1 MTINS
6 RLPVY
11 KEEISNIIDDNYK
24 QTRALVLTQ
33 RAFSDGVLSI
43 MSAGNKSKTK
53 NEAVQKL
60 NENMSDY
67 YIDKNIDNLYD
78 YFLNI
83 IKNISNKGKLV
94 VGYEDSAKEDFKN
107 IIKAVYDMGLIAGV
121 EVAKDPVQLEIF
133 LKNKESIESGQ
144 Y

>member
-11 KEEISNIIDDNYK
+11 KEEISNIVDDNYK
-24 QTRALVLTQ
+24 RTRALVLTQ

-43 MSAGNKSKTK
+43 MSAGSKSKTK
-53 NEAVQKL
+53 GEAVQKL
-60 NENMSDY
+60 NENLSDY
-67 YIDKNIDNLYD
+67 YIDKNIDNLYE

-83 IKNISNKGKLV
+83 IKSVSNKGKLV
-94 VGYEDSAKEDFKN
+94 VGYEDSAKEDFKS

-121 EVAKDPVQLEIF
+121 EVAKDPTQLEIF
-133 LKNKESIESGQ
+133 LKNKENIESGQ

>member
-6 RLPVY
+6 RLPIY
-11 KEEISNIIDDNYK
+11 KEEISNTLNDSYEQSK
-24 QTRALVLTQ
+24 MLTLTQ
-33 RAFSDGVLSI
+33 RAFSDGVFSI
-43 MSAGNKSKTK
+43 MSASSKSKTK

-60 NENMSDY
+60 NENISDY
-67 YIDKNIDNLYD
+67 YIEKNIDNLYD

-83 IKNISNKGKLV
+83 VKNISNKGKLV

-121 EVAKDPVQLEIF
+121 EVAKDPLQLEVF
-133 LKNKESIESGQ
+133 LKNKEVIESGK

>member
-11 KEEISNIIDDNYK
+11 KEEISNIIDDDYK
-24 QTRALVLTQ
+24 RTRALILTQ

-43 MSAGNKSKTK
+43 MSAGGKSKTK

-83 IKNISNKGKLV
+83 IKNISNKGKLII
-94 VGYEDSAKEDFKN
+94 GYEDSAKEDFKS

-121 EVAKDPVQLEIF
+121 EVAKDPLQLDVF
-133 LKNKESIESGQ
+133 LKNKENIESGQ

>member
-133 LKNKESIESGQ
+133 LKNKENIESGQ

>member
-24 QTRALVLTQ
+24 QTRVLVLTQ

-133 LKNKESIESGQ
+133 LKNKENIESGQ

>member
-24 QTRALVLTQ
+24 QARVLALTQ

-60 NENMSDY
+60 NENISDY

-107 IIKAVYDMGLIAGV
+107 IIKAVYDMGLIAGA
-121 EVAKDPVQLEIF
+121 EIAKDSVQLEIF